1 MFTTQGLKLINFF
14 QKAFQAGTVERDQK
28 KYLTKYRSH
37 IQAAGQVFQFLALAK
52 PDSKSVLGWKPTKR
66 LMDLIVKSNAGLPKA
81 PASEDVQVLLGLM
94 LDTML
99 GSDPSEERYFC
110 VQSLM
115 RLGLVVVDSWGDRMP
130 TRELLNQFTISY
142 LTSDGGQP
150 PPSILSAAQ

>member
-1 MFTTQGLKLINFF
+1 MTTQTRKLINFF
-14 QKAFQAGTVERDQK
+14 QKAFQDPGINPE
-28 KYLTKYRSH
+28 KYLTRYRSH